1 MFLAKT
7 KRKSKSMNG
16 IGEIIDISK
25 IFTSI
30 AKKKK
35 KEKRKKKIW
44 NPIQVTILTLH
55 ASCLLKTNQESYFL
69 NITVKEQVHFEIKS
83 LKEKQ
88 IFVTFQYLFKM
99 LKLLKTILTESISLV
114 ANLSFETSAFYA
126 LLGLTN
132 VAAICHYFQCHFSK
146 T

>member
-1 MFLAKT
+1 
-7 KRKSKSMNG
+7 MNG

-30 AKKKK
+30 AK

-69 NITVKEQVHFEIKS
+69 NTTVKEQVHFEIKS

-126 LLGLTN
+126 LLGLTS
-132 VAAICHYFQCHFSK
+132 VAAIRHYFQCHFSK

>member
-1 MFLAKT
+1 M
-7 KRKSKSMNG
+7 
-16 IGEIIDISK
+16 
-25 IFTSI
+25 
-30 AKKKK
+30 
-35 KEKRKKKIW
+35 
-44 NPIQVTILTLH
+44 TLH
-55 ASCLLKTNQESYFL
+55 GSCLLKSNQESYFL
-69 NITVKEQVHFEIKS
+69 NTTVKEQVHFEMKS

-88 IFVTFQYLFKM
+88 IFVAFQYLFKM

-132 VAAICHYFQCHFSK
+132 VAAIRHYFQCHFSQ